1 MKTFNTILA
10 LVAGTVVAL
19 PTTEKN
25 ATFPA
30 KMGSRGHGVCPDF
43 LYSVPRCCS
52 TAVLGVLDLDCSTPS
67 STWNL
72 KGICASDGKEAQC
85 CTIDLAGFGVL
96 CTDFISE

>member
-1 MKTFNTILA
+1 MKTFNTMLVF
-10 LVAGTVVAL
+10 VAGTVMAL

-43 LYSVPRCCS
+43 LYSVPSCCS
-52 TAVLGVLDLDCSTPS
+52 TDVLGILGLDCSTPS

-72 KGICASDGKEAQC
+72 KSTCASGGKQTLC
-85 CTIDLAGFGVL
+85 CSIHLEGLGVL
-96 CTDFISE
+96 CTEFISD